1 MRQFRYFVA
10 VAEELHFTRAAE
22 RLHIG
27 QPPLSLQIQA
37 IERELGVSLLKRT
50 RRKVELTSAGE
61 LFLQEARLAL
71 QQAARAVDTAKRAA
85 RGEMGT
91 LRVNF
96 ITSVPLVNA
105 FTTAVRKFR
114 LDMPD
119 VHLEL
124 NIRPSPEIIDAVLL
138 NKIDVGFIRPALR
151 AVLPSRLRATPVHR
165 DKLMLVIPIDH
176 PLSREDGPIPIEAL
190 EGERFVLRPMG
201 TGAGFYEQVFQICAE
216 AGFAPMIVQE
226 ATDAAT
232 ILGLV
237 AAGVGVTIAPQS
249 LQSIM
254 VHDVVWRHLSQAQTD
269 SEVVLIHNKNVSN
282 ALRDLFV
289 AGFKPCP
296 DDRRLAPKSGSR
308 AEAAAG
314 PGPKARRQAAALER

>member
-1 MRQFRYFVA
+1 LELRQFRYFVA

-37 IERELGVSLLKRT
+37 IERELGVTLLKRT
-50 RRKVELTSAGE
+50 RRKVELTTAGE

-71 QQAARAVDTAKRAA
+71 MQAARAVDTAKRAA

-105 FTTAVRKFR
+105 FTTAVRRFR
-114 LDMPD
+114 FALPE

-124 NIRPSPEIIDAVLL
+124 KIKASPEIIDDVLL
-138 NKIDVGFIRPALR
+138 NTIDIGFTRPALQ
-151 AVLPSRLRATPVHR
+151 AVLPSKLKATPVHR
-165 DKLMLVIPIDH
+165 DKLMLVLPIDH
-176 PLSREDGPIPIEAL
+176 PLSREEGPISINRL
-190 EGERFVLRPMG
+190 KNERFVLRPLG
-201 TGAGFYEQVFQICAE
+201 TGTGFYEQVFSMCTE
-216 AGFAPMIVQE
+216 AGFSPLIVQE
-226 ATDAAT
+226 ATEAAT

-237 AAGVGVTIAPQS
+237 AAGVGITIAPQA

-254 VHDVVWRHLSQAQTD
+254 VHDVVWRHLADAQTD
-269 SEVVLIHNKNVSN
+269 SEVVMIHNKTVSN
-282 ALRDLFV
+282 LLRDQFI
-289 AGFKPCP
+289 AGLKPLP
-296 DDRRLAPKSGSR
+296 DSVRTDRR
-308 AEAAAG
+308 
-314 PGPKARRQAAALER
+314 

>member
-1 MRQFRYFVA
+1 MELRQFRYFVA

-37 IERELGVSLLKRT
+37 IERELGVTLLKRT
-50 RRKVELTSAGE
+50 RRKVELTAAGE

-71 QQAARAVDTAKRAA
+71 MQAARAIDTAKRAA

-105 FTTAVRKFR
+105 FTTAVRRFR
-114 LDMPD
+114 LALPD

-124 NIRPSPEIIDAVLL
+124 KIKPSPEIIDDVLL
-138 NKIDVGFIRPALR
+138 NTIDIGFTRPALQ
-151 AVLPSRLRATPVHR
+151 AVLPSKLKATPVHR
-165 DKLMLVIPIDH
+165 DKLMLVLPIDH
-176 PLSREDGPIPIEAL
+176 PLSHEDAPISIGRL
-190 EGERFVLRPMG
+190 KTERFVLRPLG
-201 TGAGFYEQVFQICAE
+201 TGAGFYEQVFSMCTE
-216 AGFAPMIVQE
+216 AGFSPLIVQE
-226 ATDAAT
+226 ATEAAT

-237 AAGVGVTIAPQS
+237 AAGVGITIAPQA

-254 VHDVVWRHLSQAQTD
+254 VHDVVWRHLSDAQTD
-269 SEVVLIHNKNVSN
+269 SEVVMIHNRTASN
-282 ALRDLFV
+282 LLRDQFISGL
-289 AGFKPCP
+289 KPLP
-296 DDRRLAPKSGSR
+296 DSVRKDQR
-308 AEAAAG
+308 
-314 PGPKARRQAAALER
+314 

>member
-1 MRQFRYFVA
+1 LELRQFRYFVA

-37 IERELGVSLLKRT
+37 IERELGVTLLKRT
-50 RRKVELTSAGE
+50 RRKVELTAAGE

-71 QQAARAVDTAKRAA
+71 MQAARAIDTAKRAA

-105 FTTAVRKFR
+105 FTTAVRRFR
-114 LDMPD
+114 LAMPD

-124 NIRPSPEIIDAVLL
+124 KIKPSPEIIDDVLL
-138 NKIDVGFIRPALR
+138 NTIDIGFTRPALQ
-151 AVLPSRLRATPVHR
+151 AVLPSKLKATPVHR
-165 DKLMLVIPIDH
+165 DKLMLVLPIDH
-176 PLSREDGPIPIEAL
+176 PLSHEDGPISIGRL
-190 EGERFVLRPMG
+190 KTERFVLRPLG
-201 TGAGFYEQVFQICAE
+201 TGAGFYEQVFSMCTE
-216 AGFAPMIVQE
+216 AGFSPLIVQE
-226 ATDAAT
+226 ATEAAT

-237 AAGVGVTIAPQS
+237 AAGVGITIAPQA

-254 VHDVVWRHLSQAQTD
+254 VHDVVWRHLSDAQTD
-269 SEVVLIHNKNVSN
+269 SEVVMIHNRTASN
-282 ALRDLFV
+282 LLRDQFISGL
-289 AGFKPCP
+289 KPLP
-296 DDRRLAPKSGSR
+296 DSVRKDQR
-308 AEAAAG
+308 
-314 PGPKARRQAAALER
+314 

>member
-1 MRQFRYFVA
+1 MELRQFRYFVA

-37 IERELGVSLLKRT
+37 IERELGVVLLKRT
-50 RRKVELTSAGE
+50 RRKVELTPAGE

-71 QQAARAVDTAKRAA
+71 MQAARAIDTAKRAA

-105 FTTAVRKFR
+105 FTTAVRRFR
-114 LDMPD
+114 LAMPD

-124 NIRPSPEIIDAVLL
+124 KIKPSPEIIDDVLL
-138 NKIDVGFIRPALR
+138 STIDIGFTRPALQ
-151 AVLPSRLRATPVHR
+151 AVLPSKLKATPVHR
-165 DKLMLVIPIDH
+165 DKLMLVLPIDH
-176 PLSREDGPIPIEAL
+176 PLSREEGPIPIGRLKA
-190 EGERFVLRPMG
+190 ERFVLRPLG
-201 TGAGFYEQVFQICAE
+201 TGAGFYEQVFSMCTE
-216 AGFAPMIVQE
+216 AGFTPLIVQE
-226 ATDAAT
+226 ATEAAT

-237 AAGVGVTIAPQS
+237 AAGVGITIAPQA

-254 VHDVVWRHLSQAQTD
+254 VHDVVWRHLSDAQTD
-269 SEVVLIHNKNVSN
+269 SEVVMIHNKTTSN
-282 ALRDLFV
+282 LLRDQFI
-289 AGFKPCP
+289 AGLKPLP
-296 DDRRLAPKSGSR
+296 DSVRIDRR
-308 AEAAAG
+308 
-314 PGPKARRQAAALER
+314 